1 MWDHCG
7 RKDLK
12 QLLSVY
18 DAMGKTGRLP
28 EDVDEIVL
36 VDLYLFCSDVGPL
49 WSQRSEGTSVS
60 IGCFGREWDRRK
72 FEEKALRE
80 ELLRNFCQYR
90 MSTRM

>member
-1 MWDHCG
+1 MWDHYG

-12 QLLSVY
+12 RLLSVI

-36 VDLYLFCSDVGPL
+36 VDLYLLSSDVGPL

-60 IGCFGREWDRRK
+60 TGCFGREWNRREP
-72 FEEKALRE
+72 EERHC
-80 ELLRNFCQYR
+80 LRNF
-90 MSTRM
+90 

>member
-1 MWDHCG
+1 MVARIRRNFCQYG

-36 VDLYLFCSDVGPL
+36 VDLYLLSSGAPMWDHCGRKDQKKFL
-49 WSQRSEGTSVS
+49 SV
-60 IGCFGREWDRRK
+60 
-72 FEEKALRE
+72 
-80 ELLRNFCQYR
+80 
-90 MSTRM
+90 

>member
-1 MWDHCG
+1 MVARIRRNFCQYSWAPMWDHCG

-36 VDLYLFCSDVGPL
+36 VDLYLLGSDVGPL

-60 IGCFGREWDRRK
+60 IGDCVGVE
-72 FEEKALRE
+72 
-80 ELLRNFCQYR
+80 
-90 MSTRM
+90 